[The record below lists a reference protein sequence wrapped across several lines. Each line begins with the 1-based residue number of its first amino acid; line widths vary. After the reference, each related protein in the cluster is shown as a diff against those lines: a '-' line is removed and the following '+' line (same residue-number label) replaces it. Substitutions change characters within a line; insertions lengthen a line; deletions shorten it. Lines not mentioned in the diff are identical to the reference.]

1 MDLGAIILIFI
12 VHFEVD
18 VYIDVDVDIQG
29 ARGRWECGAERYLAR
44 KSRQLAKSKVGKWSR
59 KKIQNPLTSM
69 KLFWDFLIETMSS
82 FWNPPGNP
90 IKCNA

>member
-18 VYIDVDVDIQG
+18 VVVVVDVDVQG

-44 KSRQLAKSKVGKWSR
+44 KSRHLAKSKV
-59 KKIQNPLTSM
+59 
-69 KLFWDFLIETMSS
+69 
-82 FWNPPGNP
+82 
-90 IKCNA
+90 

>member
-29 ARGRWECGAERYLAR
+29 ARGRWDGGAERYLAR
-44 KSRQLAKSKVGKWSR
+44 KSRLLAKSKVWKWSR
-59 KKIQNPLTSM
+59 KEIHNPLTSM
-69 KLFWDFLIETMSS
+69 KLFWDFLIAKMS
-82 FWNPPGNP
+82 
-90 IKCNA
+90 

>member
-29 ARGRWECGAERYLAR
+29 KRGQGDGGAERYLAR
-44 KSRQLAKSKVGKWSR
+44 KSRQLAKGKVGKGSR
-59 KKIQNPLTSM
+59 KKIHNPLTSM
-69 KLFWDFLIETMSS
+69 KLF
-82 FWNPPGNP
+82 
-90 IKCNA
+90 

>member
-18 VYIDVDVDIQG
+18 VYIDVDFDVVVVDVDVQG

-44 KSRQLAKSKVGKWSR
+44 KSRHLAKSKV
-59 KKIQNPLTSM
+59 
-69 KLFWDFLIETMSS
+69 
-82 FWNPPGNP
+82 
-90 IKCNA
+90 

>member
-18 VYIDVDVDIQG
+18 VYIDVNFDVVVDVDVQG

-44 KSRQLAKSKVGKWSR
+44 KSRHLAKSKV
-59 KKIQNPLTSM
+59 
-69 KLFWDFLIETMSS
+69 
-82 FWNPPGNP
+82 
-90 IKCNA
+90 